1 MLSWVILVVG
11 CVFWQRQGDGDDPS
25 YRYMNEGERF
35 FMQRADPEK
44 LDRAISSWQ
53 QGLVEAPESIE
64 LLGRLAR
71 AYTIRGVYDPEDR
84 IDDYLRAREHGLRC
98 LQTDTFLA
106 GVAQTYGGRLIPRA
120 LRTVELE
127 LIECLTWTSIAWS
140 RWLLEHG
147 VAGATLDLEIVLALA
162 TKAVELDSEHDRG
175 RPMYA
180 LGLALS
186 LPPAPLEPDLSAAAE
201 ALQAAHKA
209 APERWWIEV
218 DLAERVYAETGQDDA
233 FTALLSDITQRTPD
247 RHPQELLENKSAIVR
262 AEALLAAGPQ
272 PSWQP

>member
-1 MLSWVILVVG
+1 MLSWVILGVG
-11 CVFWQRQGDGDDPS
+11 CVFWQRQGDGKDPA
-25 YRYMNEGERF
+25 YRYMTEGERF

-44 LDRAISSWQ
+44 LDMAISSWQ
-53 QGLVEAPESIE
+53 EGLLEAPASPE
-64 LLGRLAR
+64 LLGRLAQ
-71 AYTIRGVYDPEDR
+71 AYTVRGASTPESQ
-84 IDDYLRAREHGLRC
+84 IEDYLRGREYGIRC
-98 LQTDTFLA
+98 LQNDTFLA

-127 LIECLTWTSIAWS
+127 LIDCLIWTSIAWS

-162 TKAVELDSEHDRG
+162 TKAVELDPEHDRG

-186 LPPAPLEPDLSAAAE
+186 LPPAPLEPDLNAATE
-201 ALQAAHKA
+201 AFLAAHEA

-218 DLAERVYAETGQDDA
+218 DLAEQVYAETGQDDA
-233 FTALLSDITQRTPD
+233 FNTVLSDILRRSPQ
-247 RHPQELLENKSAIVR
+247 RHPQESLENKRAIAR
-262 AEALLAAGPQ
+262 AEALLERGPQ